1 MDLNGNIRED
11 LKCPNEV
18 EIDFIIS
25 KKTKKSVK
33 SGKDVFITV
42 LEVMKIEKIVGLWLK
57 IN

>member
-18 EIDFIIS
+18 ESDFIIS
-25 KKTKKSVK
+25 EKTKKQVK

-42 LEVMKIEKIVGLWLK
+42 LEVMKIEKIVDLCVK
-57 IN
+57 D

>member
-18 EIDFIIS
+18 ESDFIIS
-25 KKTKKSVK
+25 EKTKKSVK

-42 LEVMKIEKIVGLWLK
+42 LEVMKIEKNVGLCVK
-57 IN
+57 D